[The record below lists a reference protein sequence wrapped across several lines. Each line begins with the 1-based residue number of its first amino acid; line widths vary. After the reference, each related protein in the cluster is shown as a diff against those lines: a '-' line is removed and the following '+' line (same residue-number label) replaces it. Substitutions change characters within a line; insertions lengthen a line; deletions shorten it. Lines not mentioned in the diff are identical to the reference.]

1 MKRALLAAT
10 LLATAFT
17 SFAQEEGKEE
27 RLYYLD
33 ISAGY
38 SLALPPFSNAKN
50 DAVFLKPRSGGS
62 MSFAFVRKITD
73 DWGVQVEVLT
83 TAFKVKNGDLVDA
96 SGSGVTLSQIDIMP
110 YRSTFFGAG
119 AVTNLFVARHLTL
132 DVKGSVG
139 VNLVEFAEQNFNSK
153 LSNDPTRSITVSAK
167 RSLAPAA
174 LVGGRLRYPLGE
186 SVDIGVKVEYGIS
199 YAKFTNVQQ
208 LVNTTPPSDQKPQP
222 LPDVKKTVS
231 YLNTGLTL
239 GLRF

>member
-1 MKRALLAAT
+1 M
-10 LLATAFT
+10 LLATTFP
-17 SFAQEEGKEE
+17 SFAQEEEGKVE

-38 SLALPPFSNAKN
+38 SLALPPFSNAKT

-73 DWGVQVEVLT
+73 DFGVQVEVLT
-83 TAFKVKNGDLVDA
+83 TAFEVKNSDLVAA
-96 SGSGVTLSQIDIMP
+96 SGSGGVTLSQLDVKP

-119 AVTNLFVARHLTL
+119 AATFLPLARRLTL

-139 VNLVEFAEQNFNSK
+139 VNLVEFAEQNFSRK
-153 LSNDPTRSITVSAK
+153 LANDPPQSITVSAK

-199 YAKFTNVQQ
+199 YAKFTNVQR
-208 LVNTTPPSDQKPQP
+208 LVNTTNSE

>member
-1 MKRALLAAT
+1 MKRVLLAAT

-38 SLALPPFSNAKN
+38 SLALPPFSNAKT

-62 MSFAFVRKITD
+62 MSFSFVRKITD
-73 DWGVQVEVLT
+73 GWGVQVEVLT

-96 SGSGVTLSQIDIMP
+96 SGSGVTLSQIDIKP

-119 AVTNLFVARHLTL
+119 AATFLPLMRHLTL

-153 LSNDPTRSITVSAK
+153 SSQSGDTPQSITVSAK

-208 LVNTTPPSDQKPQP
+208 LVNTTNSE